1 MPKKGK
7 VQCFDMKHYVTQKLA
22 AEKAAEVKNM
32 AATVA
37 SASPASS
44 SNHLQV
50 GKGKE
55 MNEYDIQK
63 LHGLKYMLSR
73 KKAGA
78 TLQEKQRRQED
89 VQIAKELA
97 ALQKQ
102 ISKDEKSKSSELNEA
117 QLAFLANKQA
127 EGEVIDERAFDPT
140 ILDESAV
147 VSEASKN
154 EPSKNDI
161 AMYEALARR
170 SEPTETE
177 LLQYRTALDLMHQE
191 RQLAEETKKE
201 KQEVIKHLKELQK
214 AREKNKAREKLG
226 LELMENSAK
235 KALKFIQERERAQ
248 KEKALIAEFKN
259 RNKERFFQNVSPS
272 LPPEEGE
279 EEQEYYDYYQT
290 EPDNEQQE
298 REDEFAND
306 SDYENL
312 DYYAQPSPPN
322 SHQGSA
328 PAQTRKSRYASKNSK
343 RQQSAANNG
352 RSTRSTAASPYFTEK
367 STRPKRSADNEALR
381 DFDQEI
387 RSLVASLSN

>member
-22 AEKAAEVKNM
+22 AEKAAEVKNTV
-32 AATVA
+32 ATVA
-37 SASPASS
+37 SASPAPS

-63 LHGLKYMLSR
+63 LHGLKHMLSR

-78 TLQEKQRRQED
+78 TLQEKQRRQD

-140 ILDESAV
+140 TLDESAV

-170 SEPTETE
+170 SEPTKTE
-177 LLQYRTALDLMHQE
+177 LLQYRTALDLMHQ
-191 RQLAEETKKE
+191 
-201 KQEVIKHLKELQK
+201 
-214 AREKNKAREKLG
+214 
-226 LELMENSAK
+226 
-235 KALKFIQERERAQ
+235 
-248 KEKALIAEFKN
+248 
-259 RNKERFFQNVSPS
+259 
-272 LPPEEGE
+272 
-279 EEQEYYDYYQT
+279 
-290 EPDNEQQE
+290 
-298 REDEFAND
+298 
-306 SDYENL
+306 
-312 DYYAQPSPPN
+312 
-322 SHQGSA
+322 
-328 PAQTRKSRYASKNSK
+328 
-343 RQQSAANNG
+343 
-352 RSTRSTAASPYFTEK
+352 
-367 STRPKRSADNEALR
+367 ALR
-381 DFDQEI
+381 
-387 RSLVASLSN
+387 

>member
-1 MPKKGK
+1 M
-7 VQCFDMKHYVTQKLA
+7 
-22 AEKAAEVKNM
+22 
-32 AATVA
+32 
-37 SASPASS
+37 
-44 SNHLQV
+44 
-50 GKGKE
+50 
-55 MNEYDIQK
+55 
-63 LHGLKYMLSR
+63 
-73 KKAGA
+73 
-78 TLQEKQRRQED
+78 
-89 VQIAKELA
+89 QIAKELA

-102 ISKDEKSKSSELNEA
+102 ISKEEKSKSPELNEA

-177 LLQYRTALDLMHQE
+177 LIQYRTALDLMHQE

-259 RNKERFFQNVSPS
+259 RNKERFQNVSPS

-290 EPDNEQQE
+290 EPDDEPQE

-322 SHQGSA
+322 SRQRSA
-328 PAQTRKSRYASKNSK
+328 PAQSRKNRYASKNNK

-352 RSTRSTAASPYFTEK
+352 RSTRSTAASPYYTEK
-367 STRPKRSADNEALR
+367 STRAKRSADNEALR